1 MEKFPEDVR
10 IAEGKTG
17 GDPDIVENEEF
28 QPVKKPNIA
37 NIFGDQTPKLKKGV
51 GRGRRK
57 ATPSDEDLSYSRTK
71 VIIIF
76 FLIVFMNIL
85 SITILCTQLEIL
97 ESIIEVSSCHTY
109 AIDTKI
115 IRFNLNDDQSNTVI
129 SCKQFNTESKRIPMP
144 FMQFLNYSIE
154 CNCATQQN
162 TCIGNKS

>member
-71 VIIIF
+71 VITIF
-76 FLIVFMNIL
+76 FIALMIFCVNI
-85 SITILCTQLEIL
+85 
-97 ESIIEVSSCHTY
+97 
-109 AIDTKI
+109 
-115 IRFNLNDDQSNTVI
+115 NL
-129 SCKQFNTESKRIPMP
+129 M
-144 FMQFLNYSIE
+144 YSI
-154 CNCATQQN
+154 
-162 TCIGNKS
+162 GNFRIYL

>member
-71 VIIIF
+71 VITIF
-76 FLIVFMNIL
+76 FYSFHEFFVN
-85 SITILCTQLEIL
+85 
-97 ESIIEVSSCHTY
+97 
-109 AIDTKI
+109 D
-115 IRFNLNDDQSNTVI
+115 NL
-129 SCKQFNTESKRIPMP
+129 M
-144 FMQFLNYSIE
+144 YSI
-154 CNCATQQN
+154 
-162 TCIGNKS
+162 GNFRIYH

>member
-71 VIIIF
+71 VITIF
-76 FLIVFMNIL
+76 FFSFPEFFVNN
-85 SITILCTQLEIL
+85 
-97 ESIIEVSSCHTY
+97 
-109 AIDTKI
+109 
-115 IRFNLNDDQSNTVI
+115 NL
-129 SCKQFNTESKRIPMP
+129 M
-144 FMQFLNYSIE
+144 YSI
-154 CNCATQQN
+154 
-162 TCIGNKS
+162 GNFRIYL

>member
-71 VIIIF
+71 VITIF
-76 FLIVFMNIL
+76 FSIVFMN
-85 SITILCTQLEIL
+85 
-97 ESIIEVSSCHTY
+97 
-109 AIDTKI
+109 
-115 IRFNLNDDQSNTVI
+115 
-129 SCKQFNTESKRIPMP
+129 
-144 FMQFLNYSIE
+144 FL
-154 CNCATQQN
+154 
-162 TCIGNKS
+162 